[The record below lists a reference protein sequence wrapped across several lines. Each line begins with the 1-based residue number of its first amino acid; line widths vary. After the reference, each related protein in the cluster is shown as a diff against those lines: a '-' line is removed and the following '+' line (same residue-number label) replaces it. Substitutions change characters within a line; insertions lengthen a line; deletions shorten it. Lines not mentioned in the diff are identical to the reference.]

1 MSLFNPLDANYSYY
15 EVMSMEAL
23 GLARFQFASTTTY
36 HFFFV
41 PLTLGLSILVA
52 LLETAYVR
60 TGDER
65 YRKLARF
72 YGHLFMINFALGV
85 VTGLVQ
91 EFQFGMNWSGYAR
104 FMGDIFGVPLAIEAL
119 LAFFLESTFLGLW
132 FFTWEKVPKGLHA
145 LFIWLVAIGSNLSAL
160 WILIANSFMQ
170 HPVGYRLEQGRAL
183 LASFPAIFLN
193 PHVWL
198 QFPHTLF
205 AALATA
211 GFFVAAVAAWH
222 LLRDHRTELFLPA
235 LRLGLAS
242 ALAGSLLVIVIGH
255 FQADFI
261 VRHQPMKF
269 AAMEAIWDDLPE
281 PAPWTLAAAI
291 DEKAMRNTFEIRLP
305 GVLSLLAHAPARE
318 DGKRVF
324 PGIKSLDRRY
334 QKTYGPGRYVPP
346 VKLTYWSFRI
356 MVFSGLLMLL
366 LSAWGVVLWARRRL
380 AAARGFLAALL
391 WAVLL
396 PYLANTTGWW
406 TAEFGRQPWMVQ
418 GLLTIEQG
426 LTPTSVVPASLVW
439 LSAVGFTLLY
449 LVLGV
454 IDVWLLVRFAKADPD
469 AEAEAA
475 PAY

>member
-1 MSLFNPLDANYSYY
+1 MRMN
-15 EVMSMEAL
+15 AL

-52 LLETAYVR
+52 VMETIYVR

-65 YRKLARF
+65 YQKLARF

-132 FFTWEKVPKGLHA
+132 FFTWDRVPKALHA
-145 LFIWLVAIGSNLSAL
+145 AFIWLVALGSNLSAL

-170 HPVGYRLEQGRAL
+170 HPVGYRLENGRAL

-222 LLRDHRTELFLPA
+222 LIRRHRVELFDPA
-235 LRLGLAS
+235 MRIGLA
-242 ALAGSLLVIVIGH
+242 AAVAGSLLVIAVGH
-255 FQADFI
+255 LQADFI

-281 PAPWTLAAAI
+281 PAPWTLAAGI
-291 DEKAMRNTFEIRLP
+291 DEKGMRNTFELRLP
-305 GVLSLLAHAPARE
+305 GVLSLLAHAPAQE
-318 DGKRVF
+318 GGKRVF
-324 PGIKSLDRRY
+324 LGIKTLNRRY
-334 QKTYGPGRYVPP
+334 QKAYGPGNYVPP
-346 VKLTYWSFRI
+346 VKLTYWSFRV

-366 LSAWGVVLWARRRL
+366 LAAWGLWLQWRGRLTSARR
-380 AAARGFLAALL
+380 FLTGLV

-418 GLLTIEQG
+418 GLLTIYQG
-426 LTPTSVVPASLVW
+426 ITPESVVSADLVL

-454 IDVWLLVRFAKADPD
+454 IDVYLLVRFAKKDPET
-469 AEAEAA
+469 EAAQA